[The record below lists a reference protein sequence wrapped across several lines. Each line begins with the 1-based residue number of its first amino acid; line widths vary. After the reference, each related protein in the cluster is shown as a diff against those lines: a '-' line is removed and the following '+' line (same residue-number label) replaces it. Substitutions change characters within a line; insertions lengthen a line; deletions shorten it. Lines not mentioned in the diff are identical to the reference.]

1 MMVVRRLPQMAVGT
15 EKGSPFQHAGKA
27 LLLWGKVHP
36 ARTTLR
42 HAKQVPRVPQVPDN
56 RAPEVSL
63 LPQHSDDDRLRPA
76 GCKVRWQ
83 PVSASL
89 ARETKIKNPGPL
101 LPWACFRS
109 PVFVARISPL
119 TKVVQRGETRATKWH
134 EVQFKPVLLGRHSES
149 RGFGVMGFPSSS
161 QVPPRVL

>member
-1 MMVVRRLPQMAVGT
+1 MVVRRLPQMAVGT

-56 RAPEVSL
+56 RAPELSL

-89 ARETKIKNPGPL
+89 ARETKIKKPRAAVALGL
-101 LPWACFRS
+101 LPFPRLRRANLTANQSGSTWRDQGDKMARS
-109 PVFVARISPL
+109 SI
-119 TKVVQRGETRATKWH
+119 
-134 EVQFKPVLLGRHSES
+134 
-149 RGFGVMGFPSSS
+149 
-161 QVPPRVL
+161 